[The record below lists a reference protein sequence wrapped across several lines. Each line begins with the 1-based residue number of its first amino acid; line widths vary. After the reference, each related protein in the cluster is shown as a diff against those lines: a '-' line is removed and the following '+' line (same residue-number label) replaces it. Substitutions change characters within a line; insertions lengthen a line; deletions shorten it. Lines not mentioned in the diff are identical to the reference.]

1 MYIKLLHNQRL
12 LTMFSKMNLFFLLI
26 IFLSFLL
33 FWGLWLSLLLSGSLS
48 KPLGEFSGWSLA
60 PFIIFLFPDTF
71 KVFCSNNFPSSLIH
85 FLSVIIR
92 SGVCSTLILGV
103 HADLWWVLSSEGL
116 WVKTLLKGLSSELS
130 LLSLLQLLKVKLL
143 GEFSLFIVIFISLK
157 LDDVLEELLS
167 LGLDFIRVHSLKLKW
182 LDSDGE
188 GNLLLFLKLLLG
200 LGELLAGITDLS
212 SSSGFLLVSHFS
224 LLGLLGLKHLLT
236 LSLSLLKAL
245 LLLLSLLGLSLSLF
259 LLHLFL
265 FLSLG
270 LIELLLLLKSDLL
283 PLGLLLLEFGELI
296 LLLLPGLSPFRDVLL
311 ELVVQLLFPL
321 CLIICHSDCC
331 MDPTELKLR
340 PESPCTLR

>member
-1 MYIKLLHNQRL
+1 MY
-12 LTMFSKMNLFFLLI
+12 
-26 IFLSFLL
+26 
-33 FWGLWLSLLLSGSLS
+33 S
-48 KPLGEFSGWSLA
+48 KPLGASSGRSLA
-60 PFIIFLFPDTF
+60 PFIVFLFPARF
-71 KVFCSNNFPSSLIH
+71 KVFSSDNFPSSLVH

-116 WVKTLLKGLSSELS
+116 WVKTLLQGLSSELS

-143 GEFSLFIVIFISLK
+143 GEFSLFIVIFVSLK
-157 LDDVLEELLS
+157 LDDDLEELLS
-167 LGLDFIRVHSLKLKW
+167 LGLDFIRVHSLKFKW

-224 LLGLLGLKHLLT
+224 LLGLLSLKHFLA
-236 LSLSLLKAL
+236 LSLSLLKA
-245 LLLLSLLGLSLSLF
+245 
-259 LLHLFL
+259 
-265 FLSLG
+265 
-270 LIELLLLLKSDLL
+270 LLLLKSDLL

-340 PESPCTLR
+340 PESPC